1 MAVKTANAAIAYAKG
16 QSSKPSKNWNNLCLQ
31 FVRTCFGVAA
41 KHPNAKKAWE
51 ATTKKHKTTNASSI
65 PAGVPV
71 WFKTGTVNW
80 HVAISTGNGNCY
92 STDVGGRGKVGLIT
106 INGLCKAWGITLL
119 GWSEDINGV
128 TVYKA
133 PAAPP
138 KPPAS
143 KPKPKPTTPTI
154 PVKRPVLVGT
164 VSVRDLK
171 EARYA
176 DPPKSGTSLGPH
188 ANQVFTMETALAK
201 TKWLAAKYVDGH
213 YGEST
218 VGDGSRGY
226 GGVKGF
232 QKKHAR
238 ASNPDGWLGKLELT
252 KLFLLAGMRVR
263 VTD

>member
-1 MAVKTANAAIAYAKG
+1 MAIRTGTSAVNWAKTQTTKPVKDF
-16 QSSKPSKNWNNLCLQ
+16 NNLCLQ
-31 FVRTCFGVAA
+31 FTRMCFNVPA
-41 KHPNAKKAWE
+41 KYTSAKKGWE
-51 ATTKKHKTTNASSI
+51 GAAKKHKTTNASNI

-80 HVAISTGNGNCY
+80 HVVISAGNGYCY
-92 STDVGGRGKVGLIT
+92 SSDVGGRGKIGFIT

-133 PAAPP
+133 PAASP

-176 DPPKSGTSLGPH
+176 DPPKSGESLGPH

-232 QKKHAR
+232 QKKHSR
-238 ASNPDGWLGKLELT
+238 VSNPDGWLGKRELT

>member
-71 WFKTGTVNW
+71 WFKTSTVNW

-133 PAAPP
+133 PA
-138 KPPAS
+138 S
-143 KPKPKPTTPTI
+143 KPKPKPSTPTI
-154 PVKRPVLVGT
+154 PAKKPVLVGT

-232 QKKHAR
+232 QKKHSR
-238 ASNPDGWLGKLELT
+238 ASNPDGWLGKRELT